1 MLKKISLRGIFVN
14 GILAENPTFR
24 LVLGTCPTIAVTT
37 TAINGVGM
45 GLAATFV
52 LIGSNV
58 VISMLRNFIPAKVRI
73 PAFVVVICTFVTMI
87 ELFMHAF
94 LPSLYSALGIFLP
107 LIVVNCII
115 LARAEAY
122 ASKNPVLA
130 SAVDGLGMGMGFTL
144 AMLLMG
150 TVRELLGNG
159 SVFGFNLLGTS
170 FEPALLFI
178 LAPGGFLIYGLLL
191 GIINGLGNRR
201 KHNRAIKEVK
211 AA

>member
-1 MLKKISLRGIFVN
+1 MPKKISLRGIFIN

-37 TAINGVGM
+37 NAINGVGM

-94 LPSLYSALGIFLP
+94 LPSLYNALGIFLP

-122 ASKNPVLA
+122 ASKNPVMA

-150 TVRELLGNG
+150 SVRELLGNG